1 MEHIL
6 FSYLLPFRTEEIV
19 GVVGLLFPPPPLSLP
34 FGMEEIVGVVGLLFP
49 DELEDLFF
57 SFGD

>member
-19 GVVGLLFPPPPLSLP
+19 GVVGS
-34 FGMEEIVGVVGLLFP
+34 LFP

>member
-19 GVVGLLFPPPPLSLP
+19 G
-34 FGMEEIVGVVGLLFP
+34 GLLFP